1 MDEVLSA
8 NGKEGQ
14 MSHLVSLILY
24 GAGDIVSRSF
34 LARFSL
40 GGWIYHKLM
49 GWSVFFDKNCEIW
62 KEPEDNE

>member
-1 MDEVLSA
+1 
-8 NGKEGQ
+8 
-14 MSHLVSLILY
+14 MSHLMSLILY

-40 GGWIYHKLM
+40 GGWIYQKLM